1 MKTTS
6 TFGIHFKM
14 RSDKMK
20 DGKAPVHMGLVING
34 EKSYIALKNY
44 QVEVKYWDKEKGS
57 GKRSSSEGRKINEH
71 LDEVRM
77 MIRDCYQELQS
88 KGRVISMETIKD
100 AFLGNGDPE
109 YTLLRLV
116 TYHNEQAKTVL
127 EWSTLKHYS
136 VTQRYLIKFMQSQF
150 RKKDVFLH
158 EINYKFIIDFEGYL
172 RNHKPLDHQK
182 PMNNNGVMKHLI
194 RLRKMT
200 NLAIKLE
207 WMANDP
213 FKNYKF
219 KYQKVDKD
227 FLTEKELQN
236 LEKKVF
242 AVDRLNMV
250 KDLFVFCCYTGL
262 AYVDV
267 MNLTTDHIITGI
279 DGENW
284 VKTFRQKTLVPVNTP
299 ILPKAQQI
307 LEKYFD
313 DPRANAN
320 GKLFPS
326 LSNQK
331 VNSYLKE
338 IADVCEIKKNLTFH
352 VARHTFAT
360 TVTLSNGVPIETVSK
375 MLGHTKIATTQIYAR
390 VLERKVSEDMA
401 KLRIKLG

>member
-6 TFGIHFKM
+6 TFGVHFKL

-20 DGKAPVHMGLVING
+20 DGKAPVHLGLVING
-34 EKSYIALKNY
+34 EKSYISLKNY
-44 QVEVKYWDKEKGS
+44 QVEVKHWDKEKGS
-57 GKRSSSEGRKINEH
+57 GKRTSTEGRKINEY
-71 LDEVRM
+71 LDEVRVKV
-77 MIRDCYQELQS
+77 RDCYQDLLS
-88 KGRVISMETIKD
+88 NGRIISMETFKD

-109 YTLLRLV
+109 YTLNRLI

-127 EWSTLKHYS
+127 EWSTLKHYY
-136 VTQRYLIKFMQSQF
+136 VTQRYLEKFLQGQF
-150 RKKDVFLH
+150 KKKDIFLH
-158 EINYKFIIDFEGYL
+158 EINYKFVVDFECYL
-172 RNHKPLDHQK
+172 RNHKPIDHQK

-194 RLRKMT
+194 RLRKLT

-207 WMANDP
+207 WIKNDP

-219 KYQKVDKD
+219 KYQKIEKD
-227 FLTEKELQN
+227 FLTEKELQK
-236 LEKKVF
+236 LEKKSFV
-242 AVDRLNMV
+242 VDRLNMV

-267 MNLTTDHIITGI
+267 MNLTSDHIITGI
-279 DGENW
+279 DNGRW
-284 VKTFRQKTLVPVNTP
+284 IKTFRQKTLTPVNTP
-299 ILPKAQQI
+299 LLPKAQSI
-307 LEKYFD
+307 LQKYAD
-313 DPRANAN
+313 DPRAIAN
-320 GKLFPS
+320 RKLFPS

-338 IADVCEIKKNLTFH
+338 IADICEIKKNLTFH

-401 KLRIKLG
+401 KLRLKLG